1 MNEHSGSNQVL
12 GGGGIH
18 HVAMKAS
25 DFDRSV
31 KFYRE
36 VLGFVPV
43 LAWGEGNGRGV
54 MLDTGRGDC
63 IEIFAGGEDGEKP
76 EGAWLHLALKCE
88 DVDGVLQKARA
99 SGCPITMEPTD
110 ITIAASSPLDI
121 RIAFFKG
128 PDGEIL
134 ELFHEK

>member
-1 MNEHSGSNQVL
+1 MKEDSGRNKVL

-18 HVAMKAS
+18 HIAFKAS
-25 DFDRSV
+25 DFDASV

-36 VLGFVPV
+36 VLGFAPV
-43 LAWGEGNGRGV
+43 LVWGEGDGRGA

-63 IEIFAGGEDGEKP
+63 IEVFAGGSVGERP

-88 DVDGVLQKARA
+88 DVDGVLKKVRA
-99 SGCPITMEPTD
+99 TGCIVTMEPTD
-110 ITIAASSPLDI
+110 ITIAAAPPLDI

-134 ELFHEK
+134 ELFHER

>member
-1 MNEHSGSNQVL
+1 MREDSGRNQVL

-18 HVAMKAS
+18 HVALKAS
-25 DFDRSV
+25 DFDASV
-31 KFYRE
+31 KFYCE
-36 VLGFVPV
+36 LLGFIPV
-43 LAWGEGNGRGV
+43 LAWGEADGRGI

-63 IEIFAGGEDGEKP
+63 IEIFAGGVPGDRP

-88 DVDGVLQKARA
+88 DVDGVLQKIRSAGR
-99 SGCPITMEPTD
+99 PVIMEPTD
-110 ITIAASSPLDI
+110 ITIASATPLDI
-121 RIAFFKG
+121 RIAFFRG